1 MKTLPSLALTAFAA
15 AVSPALALDLG
26 NGFALTG
33 DVELEYLRDSDDD
46 EGLSYVDVTLG
57 WRSQAGGELGFGFDV
72 TLQDIHVEDSP
83 LDGTYVWAAGV
94 LTTPYADISVG
105 RPLPVLERMFPIPQ
119 VGASRYLDLRL
130 ASFGGVGG
138 SLIASSAVLDDTDLL
153 GLTAVGTAGSV
164 SYGVGYHRSDNSSS
178 SFEVYELGVVYRIE
192 ETELFLALE
201 HAPNEIDDVN
211 RFQYGVR
218 YRGDGWSIGGH
229 YQELDF
235 IFLPLEAVTFFA
247 EVNLGDRFTLGAQAF
262 RAKNGPSTAEAFG
275 VTGEYAIGQGGFG
288 QLGYFD
294 GGTELDRFVSASIGW
309 RF

>member
-26 NGFALTG
+26 NGFTMTG
-33 DVELEYLRDSDDD
+33 EVELEYLWNSDDD
-46 EGLSYVDVTLG
+46 RSLSYVDVALG
-57 WRSQAGGELGFGFDV
+57 WRRQASGDLGFGFDV
-72 TLQDIHVEDSP
+72 TLQDIYVEDSA
-83 LDGTYVWAAGV
+83 LEGTYIWAAGV

-105 RPLPVLERMFPIPQ
+105 RPLPVLERMFPLPQ

-130 ASFGGVGG
+130 DPFGGLGG
-138 SLIASSAVLDDTDLL
+138 SFIANAAVINDPDIL
-153 GLTAVGTAGSV
+153 GVTAVGAAGSV
-164 SYGVGYHRSDNSSS
+164 SYGLGYHQSESGGFRSEIY
-178 SFEVYELGVVYRIE
+178 EVGVIYRIE
-192 ETELFLALE
+192 QTELFLALE
-201 HAPNEIDDVN
+201 HAPNDIDDLN

-218 YRGDGWSIGGH
+218 YQGDGWSIGGH

-247 EVNLGDRFTLGAQAF
+247 DVNLGDRFTLGAQAF
-262 RAKNGPSTAEAFG
+262 RAKNGLSTVEALG

-294 GGTELDRFVSASIGW
+294 GGSELDRFVSASVGW